1 LEDIYTPS
9 DIERSRKT
17 FYQGLIGVALL
28 ILVTL
33 GVGYAAY
40 QFNPYIGCIDLARS
54 VNSRLE
60 FCSTVIE
67 DQTSSA
73 LDKKNAHFNRGQ
85 IRQNSGDFSGAVKD
99 FSFVIQID
107 PGRYE
112 GHFLRGKLYSFTKE
126 LRKAR
131 ADLNEAIRIRP
142 AEEEIRIARAMV
154 LIDLKEFS
162 SSLKDL
168 DMAIRM
174 DDRNAKT
181 FLVRAFVRY
190 QLGAFKESLSDINKF
205 FSTSNSQNWRAYVL
219 RSAIY
224 RRLRNDVNANQD
236 MKNALDI
243 ATDKQSVRTYFEE
256 LGVADP

>member
-1 LEDIYTPS
+1 MEDIYTPP

-85 IRQNSGDFSGAVKD
+85 IKQNSGDFSGAVKD

>member
-1 LEDIYTPS
+1 MEDIYTPP

-85 IRQNSGDFSGAVKD
+85 IKQNSGDFSGAVKD

-112 GHFLRGKLYSFTKE
+112 GHFFYQRQY
-126 LRKAR
+126 
-131 ADLNEAIRIRP
+131 
-142 AEEEIRIARAMV
+142 
-154 LIDLKEFS
+154 
-162 SSLKDL
+162 
-168 DMAIRM
+168 
-174 DDRNAKT
+174 RNHQ
-181 FLVRAFVRY
+181 RHGQR
-190 QLGAFKESLSDINKF
+190 
-205 FSTSNSQNWRAYVL
+205 
-219 RSAIY
+219 
-224 RRLRNDVNANQD
+224 
-236 MKNALDI
+236 
-243 ATDKQSVRTYFEE
+243 
-256 LGVADP
+256 

>member
-1 LEDIYTPS
+1 MEDIYTPPG
-9 DIERSRKT
+9 IERSRKT

-85 IRQNSGDFSGAVKD
+85 IKQNSGDFSGAVKD

-112 GHFLRGKLYSFTKE
+112 GHFFRGKLYSLTKE

-142 AEEEIRIARAMV
+142 AEEKIRIARAMV

-168 DMAIRM
+168 DTAIRM
-174 DDRNAKT
+174 GDRKAKT
-181 FLVRAFVRY
+181 FLARAFVLF
-190 QLGAFKESLSDINKF
+190 QLGKFKESLSDINKF
-205 FSTSNSQNWRAYVL
+205 FSTSKSQDWRAYVL

-224 RRLRNDVNANQD
+224 RRLKNDANANVD
-236 MKNALDI
+236 RKKALEI
-243 ATDKQSVRTYFEE
+243 TSDKKRVRAYFGE
-256 LGVADP
+256 LGEADP